1 MGCLS
6 CVPPQ
11 CVQPWTNNPFNG
23 LIGLRV
29 VAEEG
34 YLGMV
39 MAVQVIPIPVCLEPS
54 THHRSNFMSMEKII
68 EALLSKRRKRAI
80 SATAS
85 APSVSNGSSA
95 SAAIAEGLRRGRS
108 RMCRHECDHSHSSG
122 KTLAQPP
129 WAKGGHGEEDWGE
142 DEGNGREASRPEV
155 VVVPQAMEAQVPGL
169 GLQQGATPSKIAFDD
184 SSLLD
189 DLTDDDGGNRD
200 STVDADLDNW
210 PLDLEEL
217 DGLPFMRMHTSPTQ
231 GLDLPPMTT
240 HPCTTACATSNVATG
255 GGGMPFMH
263 SDMLP
268 PIPPHLQGPMMDEMG
283 ERRMSLPGSAFP
295 GPMPGPMRGPAEAR
309 GLPHPHPCAM
319 GWTTED
325 GYLVD
330 DSNRDSST
338 TIASEEF
345 EPGFGNDMYRF
356 LPWMEVDPP
365 NAAAVGEAAMM
376 TMEPPAGNHALPQ
389 QPLQHGQVHQ
399 QHQVQQGGTTHIFPS
414 HEW

>member
-1 MGCLS
+1 
-6 CVPPQ
+6 
-11 CVQPWTNNPFNG
+11 
-23 LIGLRV
+23 V

-80 SATAS
+80 SATTS
-85 APSVSNGSSA
+85 APSGSNGSSA

-108 RMCRHECDHSHSSG
+108 RMCRHECDHASHSSG

-129 WAKGGHGEEDWGE
+129 WAKGGHVEEDWGE

-155 VVVPQAMEAQVPGL
+155 IVVPQAVEAQVPGL
-169 GLQQGATPSKIAFDD
+169 ALQQGATPSKIAFDD

-240 HPCTTACATSNVATG
+240 HPCTNACATSHVATG
-255 GGGMPFMH
+255 GGAPHVVAGQR
-263 SDMLP
+263 LP
-268 PIPPHLQGPMMDEMG
+268 RPNARPRGG
-283 ERRMSLPGSAFP
+283 ERPAPPTPVCHGVDHGGRLPG
-295 GPMPGPMRGPAEAR
+295 G
-309 GLPHPHPCAM
+309 
-319 GWTTED
+319 
-325 GYLVD
+325 
-330 DSNRDSST
+330 
-338 TIASEEF
+338 
-345 EPGFGNDMYRF
+345 
-356 LPWMEVDPP
+356 
-365 NAAAVGEAAMM
+365 
-376 TMEPPAGNHALPQ
+376 
-389 QPLQHGQVHQ
+389 
-399 QHQVQQGGTTHIFPS
+399 
-414 HEW
+414 